1 MPISVNITSWNSQ
14 LYMEVIETPEIEE
27 YIKKKKAGTNS
38 LEEVM
43 EKRKT
48 QKLQELEEVQ
58 IEAAIAE
65 AKKKIEV
72 SGGNLQTGQ
81 SSNFVTMLLHGR
93 KPEEVKQIID
103 SLDETALDK
112 LAYLAAAMNGQQ
124 LGAFTQTL
132 RKPETNVK
140 ETIELINT
148 IVKMSQKPQEQQ
160 GITLQGIAALM
171 KEMREAQ
178 PQQPQTDI
186 YDKFV
191 KPALDEIKAMRE
203 ESAKEQML
211 RLEKEIAGL
220 KNRPSLAQELAMKTE
235 EYQAFQK
242 IFGNPSG
249 ESELTLKKE
258 EMRQTHDVEMAK
270 LDWEKDKWAEEK
282 ESNKE
287 IYGIIRETIK
297 GPVSDLTKSLGGA
310 AAERIRGGH
319 GQPSP
324 QIQTIT
330 CPSCNK
336 PFNVVAG
343 SPQVVCPSCNAVL
356 GLGLQQQLP
365 PQQTQSPQTQE
376 PTPPTEA
383 PHPVAEQPEQAQ
395 RQPEQ

>member
-1 MPISVNITSWNSQ
+1 M
-14 LYMEVIETPEIEE
+14 PEIEE
-27 YIKKKKAGTNS
+27 YIKKKKAGTNT

-93 KPEEVKQIID
+93 KPEEIKQIID

-140 ETIELINT
+140 DTIELINT
-148 IVKMSQKPQEQQ
+148 IVKMNQKPQEQQ

-203 ESAKEQML
+203 ESAKEHML

-287 IYGIIRETIK
+287 IYGIIREAIK
-297 GPVSDLTKSLGGA
+297 GPVSDLTKNLGGA
-310 AAERIRGGH
+310 AADRLRAGH
-319 GQPSP
+319 GQPPP

-330 CPSCNK
+330 CPGCNK
-336 PFNVVAG
+336 PFPAIAG
-343 SPQVVCPSCNAVL
+343 APQVVCPSCGAIL
-356 GLGLQQQLP
+356 GLTQQPP
-365 PQQTQSPQTQE
+365 PQPPVPPQTQE
-376 PTPPTEA
+376 PPPPTEA
-383 PHPVAEQPEQAQ
+383 PQPVAKQSEQPQPQPEQ
-395 RQPEQ
+395 